1 MEEHFSSG
9 TGEDEER
16 LENIR
21 ELATLASK
29 YDIMP
34 PGEGIEKLLEES
46 ALHSDQDEMKE
57 EQNAVRLM
65 TVHASKGL
73 EFDYIFIVGLEQD
86 LFPHKP
92 TESKKGS
99 RDNEEERRL
108 FYVALTRARLKL
120 FLTYANMRTLFGSR
134 QMSVPSEFIFDI
146 PDEHLQ
152 KEERFEGR
160 KKVIYFDI

>member
-1 MEEHFSSG
+1 M
-9 TGEDEER
+9 
-16 LENIR
+16 L
-21 ELATLASK
+21 
-29 YDIMP
+29 Y
-34 PGEGIEKLLEES
+34 
-46 ALHSDQDEMKE
+46 
-57 EQNAVRLM
+57 LM
-65 TVHASKGL
+65 QGL
-73 EFDYIFIVGLEQD
+73 
-86 LFPHKP
+86 
-92 TESKKGS
+92 GS